1 MYGILT
7 FISFSPIFVVSYFRD
22 DLFAYSYELF
32 QTVTKFTMFKGFNK
46 RNDLLFNPW
55 YDVDPETNEPR
66 RRDVRNFLA
75 QFDWEGMYDWLQVR
89 YSFPIATFCMTD
101 LLHDLYCSKVLLVSL
116 LMIMENSSLT

>member
-55 YDVDPETNEPR
+55 YDIDPETNEPR

-75 QFDWEGMYDWLQVR
+75 QFDWEGMYDWLQVS
-89 YSFPIATFCMTD
+89 YSFPM
-101 LLHDLYCSKVLLVSL
+101 HRVLLTS
-116 LMIMENSSLT
+116 